1 MRTALLIGQSMSSVK
16 DPSARLHAGSA
27 VVKPPGRP
35 HRAHGIFH
43 VGEVECR
50 SRSPERN
57 SMETTTSITAE
68 AAALKHFLDAQRAS
82 AMAIVDGLT
91 DAQLRTAVLPS
102 GWTPLGLIKHLGYAE
117 RHWFQRVAAGTVAE
131 VPWPDD
137 DEGQLTSAHP
147 ATEVFDFYRE
157 QCERSNAV
165 LATTSLDATPVG
177 RHGGGLD
184 EEITDLRR
192 IVLHMIEET
201 ARHLGHLD
209 AARELLDG
217 QTGLGPR

>member
-1 MRTALLIGQSMSSVK
+1 M
-16 DPSARLHAGSA
+16 
-27 VVKPPGRP
+27 KPT
-35 HRAHGIFH
+35 
-43 VGEVECR
+43 
-50 SRSPERN
+50 N
-57 SMETTTSITAE
+57 TITAE

-82 AMAIVDGLT
+82 AMAILDGLPE
-91 DAQLRTAVLPS
+91 AQLRTSVLPS

-117 RHWFQRVAAGTVAE
+117 RHWFQKVASGTVAE
-131 VPWPDD
+131 LPWPDD
-137 DEGQLTSAHP
+137 EGGQLSSTYPVA
-147 ATEVFDFYRE
+147 EVFDFYRE
-157 QCERSNAV
+157 QCETSNAV
-165 LATTSLDATPVG
+165 LATTPLDAKPVG
-177 RHGGGLD
+177 RHGGRLD